1 MNLILLGAPG
11 SGKGVQAEIIIN
23 QYKLAH
29 VSTGNILRKEI
40 AEKSELGL
48 EAKPYMDKGQ
58 LVPEEL
64 ILRIL
69 GKELASERCSQGFIL
84 DGVPRTIVQAEA
96 LDKILAAQGKKIDR
110 AVYLEVCEE
119 TLVRRLTNRRTCLA
133 CGKVFNLIG
142 QPSKVEGICD
152 ACGGKLV
159 QRDDDTET
167 TVRKR
172 FVEYE
177 NKTKPLLTYYAQK
190 GLLFKVNGDQS
201 KDVVFKLVSE
211 ELDGLSK

>member
-11 SGKGVQAEIIIN
+11 SGKGVQAEIIIEN
-23 QYKLAH
+23 YKLAH

-40 AEKSELGL
+40 SEGTELGL
-48 EAKPYMDKGQ
+48 EAKPYMDKGM

-69 GKELASERCSQGFIL
+69 GKELASERCSNGFIL

-96 LDKILAAQGKKIDR
+96 LDKILTEHGKVIDR
-110 AVYLEVCEE
+110 AIYLEVGEN
-119 TLVRRLTNRRTCLA
+119 TLVGRLTNRRTCLA
-133 CGKVFNLIG
+133 CGKVFNLVG
-142 QPSKVEGICD
+142 QPPKVEGICD
-152 ACGGKLV
+152 SCGGKLI
-159 QRDDDTET
+159 QRDDDTEA

-177 NKTKPLLTYYAQK
+177 NKTRPLLEYYSRK
-190 GLLFKVNGDQS
+190 GLLFTVNGDQP
-201 KDVVFKLVSE
+201 KTQVFSLVTK
-211 ELDGLSK
+211 ELDSLRK